1 MTKKDLETIKKTAQ
15 KLFEMLQIQ
24 GEVVV
29 EEAQE
34 GASVVLETEDSGIVI
49 GHHGETLEALQLVL
63 SLVTAKEL
71 GEFTRITLEVG
82 DYRKSREEYLRS
94 LAVSSKEK
102 ALAEGREVTLPML
115 RPWERRVIH
124 LMFQD
129 DKEVTSESVGEGKER
144 VLVVKPR

>member
-1 MTKKDLETIKKTAQ
+1 MTKKDLGTIKKTTQ

-24 GEVVV
+24 GEVAVT
-29 EEAQE
+29 EAE
-34 GASVVLETEDSGIVI
+34 DGVNVVLQTEESGIVI

-63 SLVTAKEL
+63 SLVTAEEL
-71 GEFTRITLEVG
+71 GKFTRIALEVG
-82 DYRKSREEYLRS
+82 DWRKSREEYLKS
-94 LAVSSKEK
+94 LATSSKEK
-102 ALAEGREVTLPML
+102 ALAEGKEVTLPLL
-115 RPWERRVIH
+115 RSWERRVIH